1 MIKKIKELL
10 KELYL
15 KISCV
20 MCCRSKCAVQ
30 IGREEE
36 SKAKDH
42 VNHLKYHLSNI

>member
-1 MIKKIKELL
+1 MIKKIKELI
-10 KELYL
+10 KDLYV

-36 SKAKDH
+36 RKAKED
-42 VNHLKYHLSNI
+42 VNQLRYHL